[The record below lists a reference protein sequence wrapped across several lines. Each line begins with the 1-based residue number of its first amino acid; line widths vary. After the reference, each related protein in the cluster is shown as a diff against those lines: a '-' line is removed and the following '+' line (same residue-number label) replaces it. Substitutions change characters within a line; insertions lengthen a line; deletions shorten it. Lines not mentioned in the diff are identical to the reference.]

1 MERSGDLGL
10 GFDEGDDFDIVFL
23 KDNVASRRFNGSPS
37 RDPGNV
43 FLVTEIFIQR
53 ANGRRWRTP
62 LHHPLRPSST
72 VSMSMIVSR
81 LLLDDSPRYRGADNI
96 YSNKRHKEASKG
108 LI

>member
-1 MERSGDLGL
+1 MGRSGDLGL

-43 FLVTEIFIQR
+43 FLVMKSLFKEPTVD
-53 ANGRRWRTP
+53 GGRTP

-81 LLLDDSPRYRGADNI
+81 LLLEDSPRYRGAGNI